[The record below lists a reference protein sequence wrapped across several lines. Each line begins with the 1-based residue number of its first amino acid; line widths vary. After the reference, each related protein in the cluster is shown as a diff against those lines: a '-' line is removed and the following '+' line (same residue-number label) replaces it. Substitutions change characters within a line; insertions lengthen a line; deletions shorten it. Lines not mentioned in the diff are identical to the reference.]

1 MMGNE
6 IHNLIF
12 SMLQVYEVLIRD
24 TLDSAACLEGL
35 ATRDN
40 GDLLLQ
46 VQDRVALFKAHD
58 LICFP

>member
-1 MMGNE
+1 
-6 IHNLIF
+6 
-12 SMLQVYEVLIRD
+12 MLQVYEVLIRD

-46 VQDRVALFKAHD
+46 VLNCMARKL
-58 LICFP
+58 